1 MVSSLDLNVKSR
13 TDVFLNRF
21 FSDIQVDTTYVFS
34 DIQVRCDACMVHG
47 TMFNDL
53 NHITIEKKYYI

>member
-13 TDVFLNRF
+13 ADVFLNRF
-21 FSDIQVDTTYVFS
+21 FSDIQVDAMHAFS
-34 DIQVRCDACMVHG
+34 DIQVYAVHG